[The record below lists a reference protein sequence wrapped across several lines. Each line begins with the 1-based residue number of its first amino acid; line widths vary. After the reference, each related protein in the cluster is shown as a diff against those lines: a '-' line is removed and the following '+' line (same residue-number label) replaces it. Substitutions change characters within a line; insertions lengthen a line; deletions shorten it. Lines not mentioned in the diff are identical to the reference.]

1 MSISSADVDKIAK
14 LAKLDFS
21 EDEREKFTSQL
32 SDIISYMEKLNQL
45 DTKDVEPLA
54 HVNDLMNVS
63 REDKSRPSMEKEE
76 VFKNSPQND
85 NEFFLV
91 PKVLKT

>member
-14 LAKLDFS
+14 LAKLDLS
-21 EDEREKFTSQL
+21 EDERKKFSSQL
-32 SDIISYMEKLNQL
+32 SDIVSYMEKLNRL

-63 REDKSRPSMEKEE
+63 REDKSRPSMEKED

>member
-1 MSISSADVDKIAK
+1 M
-14 LAKLDFS
+14 
-21 EDEREKFTSQL
+21 EKF
-32 SDIISYMEKLNQL
+32 NRL

-63 REDKSRPSMEKEE
+63 REDKSRPSMEKED

>member
-1 MSISSADVDKIAK
+1 MAITSAEVDKIAK
-14 LAKLDFS
+14 LAKLDLS

-32 SDIISYMEKLNQL
+32 SDIISYVEKLSEL

-54 HVNDLMNVS
+54 HVNDLMDVF
-63 REDKSRPSMEKEE
+63 REDESRPSMEKED

>member
-1 MSISSADVDKIAK
+1 MAITGAEVDKIAK
-14 LAKLDFS
+14 LAKLDLS
-21 EDEREKFTSQL
+21 EDERKKFTSQL
-32 SDIISYMEKLNQL
+32 SDIISYVEKLSEL

-54 HVNDLMNVS
+54 HVNDLMDVF
-63 REDKSRPSMEKEE
+63 REDVSRPSMEKED